1 MNPGNQDIK
10 DLVKATDGAKGVV
23 VGNLVYEPLTF
34 APQIVRFTRK
44 QYLFLNHYRLGIPL
58 EAAAEKADISPEYAK
73 HFLEKED
80 TVAWLEDRATKDH
93 IRNEWQEPGKW
104 WQMGNEVLEGRKHL
118 SKDQQVVYMAFG
130 ERIAPKPKI
139 IEDNSKTT
147 INFNFTAEDV
157 KEAFK
162 RQESINAEIVQEK
175 AS

>member
-1 MNPGNQDIK
+1 
-10 DLVKATDGAKGVV
+10 LGVS
-23 VGNLVYEPLTF
+23 LE
-34 APQIVRFTRK
+34 
-44 QYLFLNHYRLGIPL
+44 
-58 EAAAEKADISPEYAK
+58 EAASKADLTPETAK
-73 HFLEKED
+73 RFLDKDE
-80 TVAWLEDRATKDH
+80 TIAWLNDRAVKDH

-139 IEDNSKTT
+139 VEDNSKTT
-147 INFNFTAEDV
+147 INFNFTADDV

-162 RQESINAEIVQEK
+162 RQQSIDAEIIQEK